1 MHLVL
6 VIGENHKQVIRG
18 VKSDAEGG
26 KAWTAETR

>member
-6 VIGENHKQVIRG
+6 VIGEHHKQGIRG

-26 KAWTAETR
+26 KALTA